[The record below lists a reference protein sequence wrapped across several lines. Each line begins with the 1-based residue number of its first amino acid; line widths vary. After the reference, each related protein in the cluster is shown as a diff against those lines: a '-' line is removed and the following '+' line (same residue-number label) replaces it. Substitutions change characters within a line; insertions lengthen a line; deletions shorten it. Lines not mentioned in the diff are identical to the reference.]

1 MTDTALSVEEIEK
14 ILHYWENK
22 IDGVKWSD
30 DDRELCVS
38 ALTESKQTAEWWMKH
53 LIKVPND
60 INARYRKI
68 MKMLADKRL
77 ISAEAYQTELEMM
90 EQFSPAELTRR
101 GGDFA
106 AWYRQEEAIG
116 FACAVY

>member
-1 MTDTALSVEEIEK
+1 MTDVTLSVEEIES
-14 ILHYWENK
+14 ILKHWENK

-30 DDRELCVS
+30 ENRNDVIEL
-38 ALTESKQTAEWWMKH
+38 LTEFPQTLDWWMKH
-53 LIKVPND
+53 LIKVPPD

-68 MKMLADKRL
+68 MKMLADKGL

>member
-1 MTDTALSVEEIEK
+1 MAHSKLSIEDTET
-14 ILHYWENK
+14 ILKHWEHK
-22 IDGVKWSD
+22 IDGTPWSD
-30 DDRELCVS
+30 ENRDDVIEL
-38 ALTESKQTAEWWMKH
+38 LTEFPQTLDWWMKH
-53 LIKVPND
+53 LIKVPPD
-60 INARYRKI
+60 INNRYRKI